1 MKVQVLYL
9 DKLKFDAEKKLADK
23 YLERIKFT
31 GNKLINP
38 IILKHTNT
46 SEIDQELITSRFN
59 ILLDERGQSLT
70 TLEFAELLIES
81 THKKINFFIGDT
93 NGFSDIMKKKADLL
107 LSISPMTLTHSFAT
121 IILLEQIYRAI
132 TIKINHPYHKK

>member
-46 SEIDQELITSRFN
+46 SEIDQELITSSFN

>member
-23 YLERIKFT
+23 YLERIKLA

-38 IILKHTNT
+38 IILKHANT
-46 SEIDQELITSRFN
+46 SEIDQELITSSFN

-132 TIKINHPYHKK
+132 TIKINHPYHKN

>member
-1 MKVQVLYL
+1 MNPRVEFC
-9 DKLKFDAEKKLADK
+9 DG
-23 YLERIKFT
+23 

-38 IILKHTNT
+38 IILKHANTN
-46 SEIDQELITSRFN
+46 EIDQELITSSFN

-132 TIKINHPYHKK
+132 TIKINHPYHKN

>member
-23 YLERIKFT
+23 YLERIKLA

-38 IILKHTNT
+38 IILKNANT
-46 SEIDQELITSRFN
+46 REIDQELITSSFN

-132 TIKINHPYHKK
+132 TIKINHPYHKN

>member
-38 IILKHTNT
+38 IIFKHANIN
-46 SEIDQELITSRFN
+46 EIDQELVTSSFN

-121 IILLEQIYRAI
+121 IILLEQIYRVI
-132 TIKINHPYHKK
+132 TVKINHPYHKN

>member
-9 DKLKFDAEKKLADK
+9 DKLKFDAEKKLTDK

-46 SEIDQELITSRFN
+46 SEVDQELITSSFN

-107 LSISPMTLTHSFAT
+107 LSISPMTLTH
-121 IILLEQIYRAI
+121 LLQ
-132 TIKINHPYHKK
+132 